1 MRVWF
6 RVSIYHQPRPF
17 GSPLFCKAGRGYL
30 PLKITMAARF
40 VEFFAVIAVVVHA
53 LWIWFAHTDPRA
65 ISSIV
70 LPNVSSPV
78 VLRERNDLR
87 SFVDFQALANNF
99 RTLDVLA
106 KDASQESNNFGDA
119 ALKSH
124 INGLVSEV
132 SGLISKSGST
142 VGSFKGTSEAALNW
156 LTVAFRSII
165 DGDSEKAIE
174 RLQNVSELAQN
185 TAQQA
190 VELQTDS
197 DKNGESAQK
206 VLAEVLTA
214 QEDAKQKKAALEEK
228 QRELEVSKR
237 GMEELAR
244 SAQEAERRAQEMARQ
259 ADEAAARARKKR
271 KKKKKGWKR
280 IGHSLKKL
288 AGHDD
293 TKKYKDL
300 ERAAREEAQKF
311 NEQRQAHQNKYDQA
325 QREIQELEILIA
337 NVQLDANRVASTINT
352 LHKLT
357 GTFKSLSATTH
368 KIVGVWERL
377 QLLCEDLQNALLN
390 KYVEETTPDSPA
402 DREAVWSSSFF
413 QAKAVQL
420 YARWLALQEESMNY
434 FQASNQI
441 LHEEPP

>member
-1 MRVWF
+1 
-6 RVSIYHQPRPF
+6 
-17 GSPLFCKAGRGYL
+17 
-30 PLKITMAARF
+30 MAARS
-40 VEFFAVIAVVVHA
+40 VDFFAVIAVVVHA
-53 LWIWFAHTDPRA
+53 LWIWSTHPDPRA

-70 LPNVSSPV
+70 LPNVNSPI

-119 ALKSH
+119 ALQSH

-132 SGLISKSGST
+132 SGLISKSRST
-142 VGSFKGTSEAALNW
+142 VGNFKGTSEAALKL

-165 DGDSEKAIE
+165 DGYSEKAIDK
-174 RLQNVSELAQN
+174 LQKVSELAQN
-185 TAQQA
+185 MAQQA
-190 VELQTDS
+190 VELQTDF
-197 DKNGESAQK
+197 DKDGESAQK
-206 VLAEVLTA
+206 VLSEVLTA
-214 QEDAKQKKAALEEK
+214 QEDAKQNKAALEEK
-228 QRELEVSKR
+228 QRELEVTKR

-259 ADEAAARARKKR
+259 ADEAVARARKKR
-271 KKKKKGWKR
+271 RKKKKKKKCWEK
-280 IGHSLKKL
+280 IGN
-288 AGHDD
+288 G
-293 TKKYKDL
+293 YKDL
-300 ERAAREEAQKF
+300 EKAAREEAQKF

-325 QREIQELEILIA
+325 QREIQELERSMA
-337 NVQLDANRVASTINT
+337 NLQLDANRVAGTINT
-352 LHKLT
+352 LQKLT

-377 QLLCEDLQNALLN
+377 QLLCEDLQNALL
-390 KYVEETTPDSPA
+390 KKDIEETAPDSPA

-413 QAKAVQL
+413 QAMAVQL
-420 YARWLALQEESMNY
+420 YARWLALQEESLTY

-441 LHEEPP
+441 KHEEL